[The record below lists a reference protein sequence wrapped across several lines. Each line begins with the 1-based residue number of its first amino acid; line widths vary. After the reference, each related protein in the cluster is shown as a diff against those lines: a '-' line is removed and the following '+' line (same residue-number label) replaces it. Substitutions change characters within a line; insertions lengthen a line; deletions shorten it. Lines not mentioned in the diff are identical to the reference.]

1 MGCLDFLLSIAA
13 KLSITEIISVDINNI
28 WPVRTKWNTALK
40 DAYTGQNR
48 RYSVDFIHKWL
59 FFAGENNLLKRI
71 VTGQT
76 VKLRLNGNFIQ
87 PISVKTVYFA
97 QIR

>member
-1 MGCLDFLLSIAA
+1 VLCEQHAFRCQLIQVRRFDFLLSVTA
-13 KLSITEIISVDINNI
+13 KLPITEIISVDINNI

-59 FFAGENNLLKRI
+59 FFAGESNLI
-71 VTGQT
+71 
-76 VKLRLNGNFIQ
+76 N
-87 PISVKTVYFA
+87 
-97 QIR
+97 